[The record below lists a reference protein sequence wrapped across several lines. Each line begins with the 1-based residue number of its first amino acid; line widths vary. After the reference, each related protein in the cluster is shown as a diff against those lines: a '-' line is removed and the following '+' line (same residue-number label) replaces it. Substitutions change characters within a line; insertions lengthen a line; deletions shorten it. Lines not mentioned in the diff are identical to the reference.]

1 MGAQY
6 RLVRELNF
14 LILNPSIDKVVNSHK
29 HPQVE
34 CRPFPHIV
42 MTLIFV
48 RKLITKPFQPKMF
61 IRLLK

>member
-34 CRPFPHIV
+34 CRAFPHIV

-48 RKLITKPFQPKMF
+48 RKLITKPF
-61 IRLLK
+61 